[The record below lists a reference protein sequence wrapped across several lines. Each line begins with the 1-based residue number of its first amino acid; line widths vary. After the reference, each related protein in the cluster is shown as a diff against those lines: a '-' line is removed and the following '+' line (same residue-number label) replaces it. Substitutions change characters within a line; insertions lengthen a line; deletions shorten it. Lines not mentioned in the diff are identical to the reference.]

1 MLHKESEPTLHEALR
16 RPGSLSVTKLMS
28 SLFARYGMLLA
39 LAAMVLVGSVVSD
52 KFMTASNLLNVM
64 RQISLTGIL
73 GAGMTVVIISGGIDL
88 SVGASIALASCVMAN
103 ILLATHNVWLTY
115 LAGIGVTTFIGLCV
129 GLFVTKIGIE
139 PFIATLAT
147 QIILRGVTYL
157 YTNAQPISVYRMSEF
172 AYLGQGYWG
181 PIPIPLY
188 FMVATFV
195 LTFFMLKKTK
205 FGRYVYAIGGNAR
218 SAHLAGIN
226 VHRCKILVYMFNGIL
241 TGISAILL
249 TSRLLSGVP
258 TLGVGYETTAITMTI
273 LGGTSF
279 SGGQGNVW
287 ITMVGAAILGVLSN
301 GMNLMNLSPFYQD
314 ISTGIVILLAVTGD
328 RLAHRDNQ

>member
-1 MLHKESEPTLHEALR
+1 MLHKESEPTLYEALR
-16 RPGSLSVTKLMS
+16 RPESVSVTKFTS
-28 SLFARYGMLLA
+28 SLFARYGILLA
-39 LAAMVLVGSVVSD
+39 LAAMVLIGTFISD
-52 KFMTASNLLNVM
+52 RFLTTSNLLNVM

-88 SVGASIALASCVMAN
+88 SVGASIALASCVMAKT
-103 ILLATHNVWLTY
+103 LLATQNVWLTY
-115 LAGIGVTTFIGLCV
+115 VAGIGITTFVGLCV

-139 PFIATLAT
+139 PFIATLAV
-147 QIILRGVTYL
+147 QIILRGITYL
-157 YTNAQPISVYRMSEF
+157 YTNAQPISVYTVSEF
-172 AYLGQGYWG
+172 AYLGQSYWG

-188 FMVATFV
+188 FMIATFV
-195 LTFFMLKKTK
+195 VTYFMLKKTK
-205 FGRYVYAIGGNAR
+205 FGRYVYAIGGNTP

-226 VHRCKILVYMFNGIL
+226 VHRCKILVYVFNGIL

-287 ITMVGAAILGVLSN
+287 LTMVGAAILGVLSN

-314 ISTGIVILLAVTGD
+314 ISTGVVILLAVAGD
-328 RLAHRDNQ
+328 RIAHRNDL